1 MREYQESNDRALS
14 SYDATVSVA
23 LPRNERI
30 PFDPIL
36 DGAVTV
42 LTPAF
47 SQYARAELGYLTDVQ
62 YRLLNREI
70 SGRWDFG
77 TTATRQGFAG
87 SLDELQRARTQNP
100 SLGVLIIHGYTDLV
114 IPYSI
119 SRYLIDQIPPIESAR
134 PIEFQAYR
142 GGHMMYLRPDSR
154 SALGAD
160 ARAFY
165 GRVLR
170 TP

>member
-36 DGAVTV
+36 DGAVAV
-42 LTPAF
+42 LAPAF

-70 SGRWDFG
+70 SGHWDFG

-134 PIEFQAYR
+134 PIEFRIYR
-142 GGHMMYLRPDSR
+142 GGHMMYLRPNSR

-160 ARAFY
+160 ARAF
-165 GRVLR
+165 
-170 TP
+170 